1 MSKKR
6 GRRARYVAYAGQEVR
21 ETIEGRDYG
30 VSLHKNT
37 KNYYMMLSTAT
48 GTKRKWLGSDISVA
62 VLKFRSIVAELKG
75 QIEKAILVDPIFFK
89 KPTVL
94 VQP

>member
-30 VSLHKNT
+30 VSLHKT
-37 KNYYMMLSTAT
+37 QKT
-48 GTKRKWLGSDISVA
+48 I
-62 VLKFRSIVAELKG
+62 I
-75 QIEKAILVDPIFFK
+75 
-89 KPTVL
+89 
-94 VQP
+94 